1 MTPPVALT
9 IAGSDSGGG
18 AGIQADLK
26 AFAANG
32 VFGTSAI
39 TAITAQNTIG
49 VRGVHVPPWEFVDAQ
64 ISAVLADLPVA
75 AVKTGMLATAEI
87 IELVARRAGA
97 GDLPQLV
104 VDPVMVASSG
114 DRLLAEEAEMAYLK
128 LLFPHALVITP
139 NLREASLLVGREL
152 TTVDDMAEAAAQL
165 GQSGAPYVLVK
176 GGHLA
181 GDAIDVLFD
190 GDRIQ
195 QLAAPRIDTVNVHG
209 TGCTMAA
216 AIAAFLARGETVP
229 DAVRAAK
236 AYTTGAI
243 QGAAAW
249 RLGAGHGP
257 IDHFGWNGSQR

>member
-1 MTPPVALT
+1 LT

-18 AGIQADLK
+18 AGIQADLQ

-32 VFGTSAI
+32 VVGTSAI
-39 TAITAQNTIG
+39 TALTAQNTTG

-87 IELVARRAGA
+87 IELVARRAAA

-114 DRLLAEEAEMAYLK
+114 DRLLAEAAEMAYLK
-128 LLFPHALVITP
+128 TLFPHALVVTP

-152 TTVDDMAEAAAQL
+152 TTVAEMAEAAAEL
-165 GQSGAPYVLVK
+165 ARTGARYVLVK

-190 GDRIQ
+190 GGRVHH
-195 QLAAPRIDTVNVHG
+195 LPARRIDTVNVHG
-209 TGCTMAA
+209 TGCTTAA
-216 AIAAFLARGETVP
+216 AIAAFLARGETVH
-229 DAVRAAK
+229 DAVAAAK
-236 AYTTGAI
+236 AYTTSAI
-243 QGAAAW
+243 EGAACW

-257 IDHFGWNGSQR
+257 IDHFGWKGSTP